1 LYNYGSDAERTTV
14 VTTAADVAKRKR
26 PEGERP
32 GRLVVEYY
40 TAEELALVR
49 RVRIA
54 AVLAGV
60 SVREWVLQALRDQL
74 ERTPPGDE
82 DAAPRAE

>member
-40 TAEELALVR
+40 TAEELVLVR
-49 RVRIA
+49 RMRIA
-54 AVLAGV
+54 AV
-60 SVREWVLQALRDQL
+60 VRGERVRDWVLEAIRQRLAREEGRDA
-74 ERTPPGDE
+74 PP
-82 DAAPRAE
+82 